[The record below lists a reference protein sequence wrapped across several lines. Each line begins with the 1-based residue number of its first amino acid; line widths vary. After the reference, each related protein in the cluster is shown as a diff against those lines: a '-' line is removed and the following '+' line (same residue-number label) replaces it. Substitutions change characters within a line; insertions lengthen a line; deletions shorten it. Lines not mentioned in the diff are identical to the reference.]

1 MSRMIGLVFCLA
13 RHDFSNYN
21 VVILR
26 VMDLGIRPFE
36 GIACVW
42 LLFLGDVEAADP
54 GGSGGGE
61 VLTGEDF
68 EGALL
73 F

>member
-1 MSRMIGLVFCLA
+1 
-13 RHDFSNYN
+13 
-21 VVILR
+21 
-26 VMDLGIRPFE
+26 MDLGIRPFE
-36 GIACVW
+36 RIACVW

-54 GGSGGGE
+54 GRSGGGE